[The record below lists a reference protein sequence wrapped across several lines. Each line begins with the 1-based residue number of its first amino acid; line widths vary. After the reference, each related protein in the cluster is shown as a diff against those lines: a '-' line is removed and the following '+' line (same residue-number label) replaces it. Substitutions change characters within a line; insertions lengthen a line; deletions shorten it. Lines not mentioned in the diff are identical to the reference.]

1 MMSLMFSKKH
11 KILDTTEV
19 PSPPNLDQIIEDLD
33 ASKPDDIVF
42 TTDVGLINVEEIVHK
57 SHLENTFKLPRRF
70 ENKEIVDSESCNE
83 KVHHADDNLAVSQ
96 NKDSLYENVIEYNQ
110 NVEKLTNLSQSLPQ
124 VLNNLNQIKEE
135 LDEDK
140 NRVTDTYKE
149 ALKLYHEANTKEL
162 QNQK

>member
-11 KILDTTEV
+11 KIFDTTEV

-70 ENKEIVDSESCNE
+70 ENKEIVDSESCNDAE
-83 KVHHADDNLAVSQ
+83 DNLAGSQ
-96 NKDSLYENVIEYNQ
+96 NKNSLYENVIEYNQ

>member
-11 KILDTTEV
+11 KIFDTTEV

-42 TTDVGLINVEEIVHK
+42 TTDVGLINVEDIVHK

-70 ENKEIVDSESCNE
+70 ENKEIVHSESCNDAE
-83 KVHHADDNLAVSQ
+83 DNLAGSQ
-96 NKDSLYENVIEYNQ
+96 NKNSLYENVIEYNQ

>member
-1 MMSLMFSKKH
+1 MFSKKH
-11 KILDTTEV
+11 KIFDTTEV
-19 PSPPNLDQIIEDLD
+19 PYPPDIEQIIEDLE

-70 ENKEIVDSESCNE
+70 ENKEIVHSESCNDAE
-83 KVHHADDNLAVSQ
+83 DNLAGSQ
-96 NKDSLYENVIEYNQ
+96 NKNSLYENVIEYNQ

>member
-11 KILDTTEV
+11 KIFDTTEV

-70 ENKEIVDSESCNE
+70 ENKEIVHSESCNDAE
-83 KVHHADDNLAVSQ
+83 DNLAGSQ
-96 NKDSLYENVIEYNQ
+96 NKNSLYENVIEYNQ

-124 VLNNLNQIKEE
+124 VLNNINQIKEE

>member
-11 KILDTTEV
+11 KIFDTTEV

-70 ENKEIVDSESCNE
+70 ENKEIVHSESCNDAE
-83 KVHHADDNLAVSQ
+83 DNLAGSQ
-96 NKDSLYENVIEYNQ
+96 NKNSLYENVIEYNQ
-110 NVEKLTNLSQSLPQ
+110 NGEKLTNLSQSLPQ

>member
-1 MMSLMFSKKH
+1 MMSLMFTKKH
-11 KILDTTEV
+11 KIFDTTEV

-70 ENKEIVDSESCNE
+70 ENKEIVHSESCNDAE
-83 KVHHADDNLAVSQ
+83 DNLAGSQ
-96 NKDSLYENVIEYNQ
+96 NKNSLYENVIEYNQ

-140 NRVTDTYKE
+140 NRVADTYKE
-149 ALKLYHEANTKEL
+149 ALKLYHKANTKEL